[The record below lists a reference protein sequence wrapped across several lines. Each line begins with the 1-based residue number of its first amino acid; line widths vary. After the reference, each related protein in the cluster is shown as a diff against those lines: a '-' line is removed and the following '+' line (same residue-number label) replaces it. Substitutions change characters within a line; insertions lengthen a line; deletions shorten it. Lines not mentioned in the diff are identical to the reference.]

1 MTVEQLRERAAR
13 KNREREEKTQEDL
26 DKRNRA
32 INKLNEK
39 AKAEPLPQELH
50 VKWDSQLRRLDRNV
64 L

>member
-1 MTVEQLRERAAR
+1 MTVDQLRERAAR

-32 INKLNEK
+32 ISKINDK
-39 AKAEPLPQELH
+39 AKAEQLPQELH
-50 VKWDSQLRRLDRNV
+50 VKWDSELRRLGRSV